1 MQADASPQS
10 IAARIRG
17 ILGEPDRGT
26 IEATARRLG
35 VCEVSLRISTD
46 EKEPHPTVDV
56 IIAIVRHYGVDP
68 TWLMTGNYDPTSH
81 RTALED
87 ESSSSSGRIG
97 AYVAQHLAAVEAAV
111 APVAPVAPV
120 GPFAPKPPG
129 ARVAPVASEPPSQ
142 MLEAR

>member
-17 ILGEPDRGT
+17 ILGEPDRGA

-35 VCEVSLRISTD
+35 VSEVSLRISTD

-56 IIAIVRHYGVDP
+56 IIAIVRHHGVDP

-81 RTALED
+81 RAALED
-87 ESSSSSGRIG
+87 EGSQSTGRIG

-111 APVAPVAPV
+111 APVAPVAPA
-120 GPFAPKPPG
+120 APV
-129 ARVAPVASEPPSQ
+129 ARSAPVASEPPGQ